1 MPAFPNLVNRT
12 WNYSADD
19 NLLSGLDVGSEAHY
33 IPVFPCPYA
42 EKVPGFAEGSHTQ
55 GVGQSKYI
63 PDWNRIA
70 PAQQYTHWAAEN
82 PDLQLGG
89 EFNGFHP
96 EATFNDPNLVNAIR
110 LQQAYTDA
118 EEFKDRTAPTVKRL
132 TLEQMIEQYME
143 AILRDKKT
151 MAYIMDQAHML
162 KGATPFEQ
170 REFIRSMVTRQL
182 SMGTTPQYQQT
193 QQMLMDYFGIPS
205 MQEPEAAAGAGLPAV
220 APAGAPPPPA
230 SSVAATEA
238 SSAPSM
244 AASSLTGYSP
254 SESSSEPSYTP
265 SVADMVQRA
274 MGRIDLLTSSHSGS
288 LDDSRSSSPT
298 LGRTRLTEASLM
310 AHQMERNRFAI
321 GGEESHEGVGEYMA
335 PTAISDESR
344 FRSGG
349 TFTSFALPS
358 VDDPGLPTY
367 GGHSEVFSRAMNA
380 GPSTF
385 IFSGGGYGAPM
396 PGERPQYG
404 SEGGGST
411 ATIGSQPIDLT
422 KGGRPIYGSE
432 SQGSTISRGRGSEPS
447 DPSIDPDLSPEEV
460 KRLRLNREAI
470 QAEARRKNDEYLN
483 QLAFAKKKSASSSGS
498 SSAPVVPGKPVMATA
513 KRAKKK
519 GKK

>member
-19 NLLSGLDVGSEAHY
+19 NLLSGLDVGNEAHY
-33 IPVFPCPYA
+33 VPVFPCPYV
-42 EKVPGFAEGSHTQ
+42 EKVPGFAEGNHTQ
-55 GVGQSKYI
+55 GVGQSKYV

-70 PAQQYTHWAAEN
+70 PAQQYSHWAAEN
-82 PDLQLGG
+82 PDLQLDG
-89 EFNGFHP
+89 EYNGFHP

-110 LQQAYTDA
+110 LQQAFTDA
-118 EEFKDRTAPTVKRL
+118 EEFKDRTAPTVNRL

-151 MAYIMDQAHML
+151 MAHIMNQAHML

-205 MQEPEAAAGAGLPAV
+205 MQEPDAAAGAGLPAV
-220 APAGAPPPPA
+220 APAGAPPAAAPPPPG
-230 SSVAATEA
+230 SSVAATDG

-244 AASSLTGYSP
+244 AASSLTGYAP
-254 SESSSEPSYTP
+254 SSSSEPSYTP
-265 SVADMVQRA
+265 SVADMVRRA
-274 MGRIDLLTSSHSGS
+274 MGRVDLLTSSHSGS
-288 LDDSRSSSPT
+288 LDDSRPSSPT

-310 AHQMERNRFAI
+310 AHQMERNRFAL
-321 GGEESHEGVGEYMA
+321 GGEESHEDTGEYMA
-335 PTAISDESR
+335 PTAITDESR
-344 FRSGG
+344 FGGGG
-349 TFTSFALPS
+349 TFTSFALPPA
-358 VDDPGLPTY
+358 V
-367 GGHSEVFSRAMNA
+367 GGSSDAFGRFMGA
-380 GPSTF
+380 GPST
-385 IFSGGGYGAPM
+385 IIHSGGGFGAPM
-396 PGERPQYG
+396 PGGPG
-404 SEGGGST
+404 SETGGST
-411 ATIGSQPIDLT
+411 MTIGSQPIDLT

-447 DPSIDPDLSPEEV
+447 DPS
-460 KRLRLNREAI
+460 K
-470 QAEARRKNDEYLN
+470 
-483 QLAFAKKKSASSSGS
+483 ASSSGS
-498 SSAPVVPGKPVMATA
+498 EVFPGKPLSGAA